1 MSKSALGLHC
11 AGARPRLSPRRRVAA
26 DYGPT
31 TAEKLEGPQLPQLG
45 WIPIPLPFHS
55 PPLPVSYNCSTPV
68 SPIPFHGPLFFPALR
83 LNPVRRFG
91 DAHILY
97 RLPRTVSSEKK
108 LQSVAKVRGEQV
120 LFRSYLFYKTLSKN
134 CT

>member
-1 MSKSALGLHC
+1 MSKSALGLHR
-11 AGARPRLSPRRRVAA
+11 AGARLRLSPRRRVAA

-97 RLPRTVSSEKK
+97 RLPRTVSSEKNCSRSQK
-108 LQSVAKVRGEQV
+108 FEGNKYSFV
-120 LFRSYLFYKTLSKN
+120 LIYFTKH
-134 CT
+134 